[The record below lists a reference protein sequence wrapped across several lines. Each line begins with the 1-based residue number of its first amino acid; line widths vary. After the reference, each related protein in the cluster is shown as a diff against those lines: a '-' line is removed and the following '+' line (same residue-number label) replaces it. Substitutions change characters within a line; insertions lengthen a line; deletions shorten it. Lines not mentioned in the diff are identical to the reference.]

1 MRCHYTVIVR
11 DLGSTPAT
19 FDRGMVE
26 AADLEDAIEIA
37 MAQVI
42 GVVESLTVRSMT
54 VRVDGVDGRAVT
66 VTVGPETDH

>member
-11 DLGSTPAT
+11 DLGSAPAS
-19 FDRGMVE
+19 FDRGFVE

-66 VTVGPETDH
+66 VTVGPPE